1 MGLLDSVA
9 YGLAGGVAGG
19 ADAAGRALEDLQKQN
34 LQMELNQ
41 QTSDLSVAADKQ
53 KMDYAL
59 AQKHGEQARV
69 AAIITGDPSAGA
81 AVGSSPSQASGAPPS
96 LSAGATPVPSAPA
109 DTGAAPAPAAPP
121 TAAPNAASPTPSGP
135 ASAPAVAAPNAASP
149 TPPGSAA
156 GGPPA
161 AASAPAVAAPNAAGQ
176 PPAGEDDDL
185 VSGAQQRLLKAGM
198 VDEADKVGKM
208 SQYKVAGSAWGKQ
221 ILYNESTGKYKVL
234 DETGQRREASAEE
247 IAQMRAEARN
257 QGFAAGNAAHEAA
270 AQKSYAD
277 ILDKAPVPG
286 AAARW
291 GDKDPVTGK
300 MTAPHPDVIDAYH
313 TLSGTIFQQSHD
325 PIGAVTQARQLTNQ
339 VADQA
344 EAVATKQGLKPGT
357 PEFAAAR
364 DAAFRR
370 GIAAGLAGKK
380 AATQT
385 QKPATPS
392 QPATP
397 GLISSAQDDTTQAT
411 Q

>member
-1 MGLLDSVA
+1 
-9 YGLAGGVAGG
+9 
-19 ADAAGRALEDLQKQN
+19 
-34 LQMELNQ
+34 
-41 QTSDLSVAADKQ
+41 
-53 KMDYAL
+53 
-59 AQKHGEQARV
+59 
-69 AAIITGDPSAGA
+69 
-81 AVGSSPSQASGAPPS
+81 
-96 LSAGATPVPSAPA
+96 
-109 DTGAAPAPAAPP
+109 
-121 TAAPNAASPTPSGP
+121 
-135 ASAPAVAAPNAASP
+135 
-149 TPPGSAA
+149 
-156 GGPPA
+156 
-161 AASAPAVAAPNAAGQ
+161 
-176 PPAGEDDDL
+176 

-270 AQKSYAD
+270 AQKTYND
-277 ILDKAPVPG
+277 TLNGAPLPG
-286 AAARW
+286 VATRW

-300 MTAPHPDVIDAYH
+300 MTAPHPDVVDAYR
-313 TLSGTIFQQSHD
+313 TLSDRKFDVLSASGD
-325 PIGAVTQARQLTNQ
+325 PRAAINAPTQARIQINDL
-339 VADQA
+339 ADQA